1 MKNFVSHFR
10 FSRIS
15 WKYLF
20 WVGLGLTT
28 AGLVAGVVSKS
39 WSFLTIFLVVLG
51 VFMALVGAGLWS
63 GRFRELLQKRAAR
76 VGTDAL
82 IATISFLVI
91 LGWFNF
97 LAVRY
102 TESWDLTETQ
112 LFTLSPQTQQL
123 VENLTQPLKIWV
135 FEPIPSPP
143 DRNLLDR
150 YAKLSPNFEYQ
161 FVDPQVEIGLSRRYE
176 VEQQGEVHLEY
187 GNKTQ
192 LIQTLREGQQGQPLS
207 EISITNGIEKVL
219 RDRSP
224 KVYFLQGHGELP
236 LEPVEGGLSQGVTSL
251 EERGYLV
258 QPLDLSKESQVPED
272 ATVLA
277 IASPERPLFV
287 GEQEAVK
294 NYLAKGGGLLLLLAP
309 NSNTGLDSLLE
320 EWGIEVDDR
329 LAIDA
334 SGTGSVIG
342 YSPTTPLVNRYGTHP
357 ITIEFGTRFSVYP
370 LSIPLKIEEKDGVE
384 AVPIVM
390 TNEESWAERDLTS
403 DTLEFD
409 PDTDLAGPI
418 DIGVALERSLES
430 ETNGDRD
437 EDGDRVDSREEEENT
452 EEDETEESQEE
463 DSEASSTASEDE
475 EQEKTPKIRMVVF
488 GNAGFATNGWFEQQF
503 NSDVFL
509 NSVKW
514 LANED
519 EQLLSIRPKELSN
532 RRIILSPGLAALL
545 GLLAIAFFPLCA
557 FVGAGAIWWI
567 KR

>member
-20 WVGLGLTT
+20 WVGVGLTT
-28 AGLVAGVVSKS
+28 AGLVAGVASTS

-51 VFMALVGAGLWS
+51 FFTALVSAGLWS
-63 GRFRELLQKRAAR
+63 GRFRELLQRRAAR
-76 VGTDAL
+76 AGTDAL

-102 TESWDLTETQ
+102 TERWDFTETQ

-123 VENLTQPLKIWV
+123 VENLTQPLKVWV

-143 DRNLLDR
+143 DRNLLER
-150 YAKLSPNFEYQ
+150 YAKLNPNFEYQ

-176 VEQQGEVHLEY
+176 VEQPGEVHLEY

-192 LIQTLREGQQGQPLS
+192 LIQTLRQGQQGQPLS

-219 RDRSP
+219 RDRES

-236 LEPVEGGLSQGVTSL
+236 LEPIEGGLSQGVTSL
-251 EERGYLV
+251 GERGYLV

-277 IASPERPLFV
+277 IAAPERPLFA

-294 NYLAKGGGLLLLLAP
+294 KYLEKGGGLLLLLAP
-309 NSNTGLDSLLE
+309 NSKTGLDSLLE

-329 LAIDA
+329 LTIDA
-334 SGTGSVIG
+334 SGNGSVIG
-342 YSPTTPLVNRYGTHP
+342 YSPTTPLVNHYGTHP

-370 LSIPLKIEEKDGVE
+370 LSTPIKIKEKEGIE

-418 DIGVALERSLES
+418 DIGVALERSVES
-430 ETNGDRD
+430 EEQGDR
-437 EDGDRVDSREEEENT
+437 EENSNRVESQEEEDNS
-452 EEDETEESQEE
+452 EEDETDNKTEKSDAE
-463 DSEASSTASEDE
+463 DSEESSDE
-475 EQEKTPKIRMVVF
+475 EKDNTPKVRMVVF

-519 EQLLSIRPKELSN
+519 EQLLSIRPKELSD
-532 RRIILSPGLAALL
+532 RRINLSPGLAALL

>member
-1 MKNFVSHFR
+1 MKNFVPHFR
-10 FSRIS
+10 LSRIS

-20 WVGLGLTT
+20 WIGVSLTT
-28 AGLVAGVVSKS
+28 AGLVAGAASKS

-51 VFMALVGAGLWS
+51 VFTALVSGGLWS
-63 GRFRELLQKRAAR
+63 GLFRELLQKRAAR
-76 VGTDAL
+76 MGTDAL

-102 TESWDLTETQ
+102 AESWDFTETQ

-123 VENLTQPLKIWV
+123 VENLTQPLKILV
-135 FEPIPSPP
+135 FEPIPAPP
-143 DRNLLDR
+143 DRNLLER
-150 YAKLSPNFEYQ
+150 YAELSPNFEYQ
-161 FVDPQVEIGLSRRYE
+161 FVDPQVEIGLSRRYQ
-176 VEQQGEVHLEY
+176 VEQPGEVHLEY

-207 EISITNGIEKVL
+207 EVSITNGIEKML
-219 RDRSP
+219 RDRES
-224 KVYFLQGHGELP
+224 KIYFLQGHGELP
-236 LEPVEGGLSQGVTSL
+236 LETIEGGLSQGVTSL

-258 QPLDLSKESQVPED
+258 QPLDLSKESEVPED

-277 IASPERPLFV
+277 IAAPERPLFV

-294 NYLAKGGGLLLLLAP
+294 NYLEKGGGLLVLLAP
-309 NSNTGLDSLLE
+309 NSNTGLNSLLE

-329 LAIDA
+329 LTIDA
-334 SGTGSVIG
+334 SGAGSVIG
-342 YSPTTPLVNRYGTHP
+342 YGPTTPLVNHYGTHP
-357 ITIEFGTRFSVYP
+357 ITLEFGTRFSVYP
-370 LSIPLKIEEKDGVE
+370 LSTPLKIEEKDGIE

-403 DTLEFD
+403 DTLEFN

-430 ETNGDRD
+430 ETKGDRD
-437 EDGDRVDSREEEENT
+437 EDSNRVESR
-452 EEDETEESQEE
+452 EEDETDNTTKESDQE
-463 DSEASSTASEDE
+463 DSEPGSTTSKDE
-475 EQEKTPKIRMVVF
+475 EEEKNAKVRMVVF
-488 GNAGFATNGWFEQQF
+488 GNAGFVTNGWFEQQF

-519 EQLLSIRPKELSN
+519 KQLLSIRPKELSS
-532 RRIILSPGLAALL
+532 RRINLSPGLAVLL
-545 GLLAIAFFPLCA
+545 GLLAIVFFPLCA
-557 FVGAGAIWWI
+557 FVGAGAIWWV